1 MGSAPIMTS
10 RGDFTS
16 EEWALLVALPREAA
30 IAAAVA
36 DADDPLDATKAIV
49 AAFKELVAGAAT
61 YPDNALIADVLLE
74 LRTGQEGPE
83 DQSET
88 IEVDAA
94 QRDRQLAG
102 ALDHARR
109 ANETLRAT
117 ADPDEADEY
126 RTWILAI
133 GREAVRA
140 ATSGGFLGIGAERVT
155 ETEAEF
161 MGKLRAA
168 LGVTA

>member
-1 MGSAPIMTS
+1 MTS
-10 RGDFTS
+10 RSDFTP

-49 AAFKELVAGAAT
+49 AAFKELVAGAAS
-61 YPDNALIADVLLE
+61 YPKNALIADVLLE
-74 LRTGQEGPE
+74 LRTGKEGPE

-88 IEVDAA
+88 IEVDAE
-94 QRDRQLAG
+94 RRERQLAEAIDRG
-102 ALDHARR
+102 RQASEL
-109 ANETLRAT
+109 LRAK
-117 ADPDEADEY
+117 AAPAEAEEY
-126 RTWILAI
+126 RRWILAI
-133 GREAVRA
+133 GHEAVRA
-140 ATSGGFLGIGAERVT
+140 ATSGGFLGLGAERVT

-161 MGKLRAA
+161 MGQLRAA